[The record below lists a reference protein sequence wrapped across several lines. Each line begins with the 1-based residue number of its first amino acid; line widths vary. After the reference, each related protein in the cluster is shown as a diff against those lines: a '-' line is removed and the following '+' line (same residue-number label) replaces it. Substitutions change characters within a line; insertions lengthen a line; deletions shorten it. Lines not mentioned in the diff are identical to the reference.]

1 MKRVFI
7 IHGWGGHPSEAWFPS
22 VKKELEEKGFEVQV
36 PTMPDVGG
44 NPEIESR
51 VNFLKDLVG
60 EPDQNTYFIG
70 HSIGCQTIA
79 RYLETLSVETLV
91 GGAVFVAGWFTLKD
105 LDDYEE
111 EERQV
116 ALQWIETPIDFE
128 KVRTVCSKSVA
139 IFTKDD
145 PFVDVGNAKFYE
157 ERFGSKIIILESG
170 GHLNDESNT
179 KELPVVLEEFL
190 EMVNAV

>member
-1 MKRVFI
+1 MGRVFI
-7 IHGWGGHPSEAWFPS
+7 IHGWGGHPDEAWFPS
-22 VKKELEEKGFEVQV
+22 VKRELEERGFEVEI
-36 PTMPDVGG
+36 PTMPDVDG

-51 VNFLKDLVG
+51 VNFLKDFVG
-60 EPDQNTYFIG
+60 VPDEDIHFIG

-79 RYLETLSVETLV
+79 RYLETLPAETRV

-111 EERQV
+111 EDRQV
-116 ALQWIETPIDFE
+116 AMPWIETPIDYE
-128 KVRTVCSKSVA
+128 KVRSICPKSVA

-145 PFVDVGNAKFYE
+145 PFVDIGNARFYE
-157 ERFGSKIIILESG
+157 ERFGSKIITLESG

-179 KELPVVLEEFL
+179 KALPQVIIAMEEI
-190 EMVNAV
+190 NK